1 MPANRIN
8 RLRKESGMNQKEL
21 GAMLGVGQTTVSA
34 WETGKNEPDNESM
47 HKMAKFF
54 QVSIGYLM
62 GYESSPQASLTAAER
77 EQYRKENE
85 EAFLKQQEEQ
95 EAKQLRHY
103 EGPHEEEL
111 AEMEYY
117 AEFEEWQKTDQ
128 TTYFEFFKLNKL
140 GDYLTKEQRQRILD
154 VAKVMFPNAE
164 KGLYTDE
171 TTHK

>member
-1 MPANRIN
+1 
-8 RLRKESGMNQKEL
+8 
-21 GAMLGVGQTTVSA
+21 
-34 WETGKNEPDNESM
+34 
-47 HKMAKFF
+47 
-54 QVSIGYLM
+54 
-62 GYESSPQASLTAAER
+62 
-77 EQYRKENE
+77 
-85 EAFLKQQEEQ
+85 
-95 EAKQLRHY
+95 
-103 EGPHEEEL
+103 
-111 AEMEYY
+111 MEYY

>member
-1 MPANRIN
+1 
-8 RLRKESGMNQKEL
+8 MNQKEL

-54 QVSIGYLM
+54 RVSIGYLM
-62 GYESSPQASLTAAER
+62 GYESDPDTGLTLAER
-77 EQYRKENE
+77 EQYNEANAEAARRKH
-85 EAFLKQQEEQ
+85 EEQ
-95 EAKQLRHY
+95 VAEQLSRY
-103 EGPHEEEL
+103 YVDPEDPEL
-111 AEMEYY
+111 ADMEYY
-117 AEFEEWQKTDQ
+117 AELEEWQKTDQ

-171 TTHK
+171 TTRK